1 MHLINHPQAQ
11 FAVNLASIPNL
22 PRGYAD
28 IALREARCPRRL
40 YTLARILRA
49 AKMMDELAAADH
61 KARLDAINAAHPA
74 VVHKA
79 A

>member
-11 FAVNLASIPNL
+11 FAVNLASIPSL

-28 IALREARCPRRL
+28 IALREAGCPRRL
-40 YTLARILRA
+40 YTLARVLRA
-49 AKMMDELAAADH
+49 ARMMDEMAEID
-61 KARLDAINAAHPA
+61 RINAAYPA
-74 VVHKA
+74 IVAKA